1 MCEVWRLAGAERC
14 SEIVAVARAASESH
28 CWASASGSALAV
40 GAWGLGLLVT
50 SGRGRRCETSGHR
63 FSRVRCIS
71 IFVFQVA

>member
-28 CWASASGSALAV
+28 CWASSLAV
-40 GAWGLGLLVT
+40 RECVLVLLVM

-63 FSRVRCIS
+63 FERVRCIS